1 MANLIMYDIC
11 RVPYYK
17 ISDPLFRGSMML
29 EYGYQASRGSTG
41 NPTPVQY
48 GTLGGANDFYGS
60 GGLLAPNGKIYAPPN
75 DQNAINNQALII
87 DPKTNITSTIAGIG
101 GAGPKWS
108 PGALAA
114 NGKMYFFPI
123 SGTTSILSIDPTTNA
138 LSTFGSVTAGYG
150 GAVLA
155 PNGKIYAIPMTAG
168 LPVAVFDPSTNQFTS
183 ISGATTGGWIG
194 GVLAL
199 TGKIY
204 AFPMGNIAAVG
215 FLEIDPTNDSVST
228 FASFAGTQGFFG
240 GGMAPDGRFYSLP
253 VGNHQSMVFDPFA
266 RTVSYFGTTYPLN
279 QFEGNVVGPN
289 GITYGS
295 PRGSA
300 TIDTLSMGPVVATGI
315 SAGGATAQT
324 SGILVPTGRIYTIPR
339 SASVPFQY
347 LQTNA
352 RGTLC
357 ENILMSP
364 FFNKF

>member
-1 MANLIMYDIC
+1 
-11 RVPYYK
+11 
-17 ISDPLFRGSMML
+17 
-29 EYGYQASRGSTG
+29 
-41 NPTPVQY
+41 
-48 GTLGGANDFYGS
+48 
-60 GGLLAPNGKIYAPPN
+60 
-75 DQNAINNQALII
+75 
-87 DPKTNITSTIAGIG
+87 
-101 GAGPKWS
+101 
-108 PGALAA
+108 
-114 NGKMYFFPI
+114 
-123 SGTTSILSIDPTTNA
+123 
-138 LSTFGSVTAGYG
+138 
-150 GAVLA
+150 
-155 PNGKIYAIPMTAG
+155 MTAG

-228 FASFAGTQGFFG
+228 FASFAGNQGFFG

-253 VGNHQSMVFDPFA
+253 VGNHQSIVFDPFA